1 MWMSARPLPPTVTPI
16 LLSRSAAKC
25 AASMVPDSL
34 PRRTR
39 GVVSSRTSRWL
50 RHPSS
55 KRRQCGMS
63 NAVAPLTGLEPA
75 TVGVETRCSIQLSY
89 RGAVE
94 GRPPGVGPDTLRLRF
109 GLRAAASHR
118 ALESGVVGVAQL
130 VRAPGCGPGGRGFE
144 SPQPPQFPKT
154 TRIICLFA
162 WAGRSVTI
170 DTMDVNA
177 GAIEQLLGKLKTAL
191 S

>member
-1 MWMSARPLPPTVTPI
+1 MWMSAGPLPPTVTPI
-16 LLSRSAAKC
+16 FSSRSAAKC

-34 PRRTR
+34 PRRNR
-39 GVVSSRTSRWL
+39 GAVSSPTVRWL

-55 KRRQCGMS
+55 TWRQRGTS

-94 GRPPGVGPDTLRLRF
+94 GRPQGVGPDTLRLRF
-109 GLRAAASHR
+109 GLQAAASHR

-144 SPQPPQFPKT
+144 SP
-154 TRIICLFA
+154 
-162 WAGRSVTI
+162 RSPV
-170 DTMDVNA
+170 
-177 GAIEQLLGKLKTAL
+177 GFSPEKFLHL
-191 S
+191 

>member
-1 MWMSARPLPPTVTPI
+1 MWMSAGPLPPTVTPI

-25 AASMVPDSL
+25 AASMVPTPFPGEPEELYL
-34 PRRTR
+34 PARLVAPPPIFETTPMRHVER
-39 GVVSSRTSRWL
+39 SRT
-50 RHPSS
+50 
-55 KRRQCGMS
+55 
-63 NAVAPLTGLEPA
+63 LTGLEPA

-144 SPQPPQFPKT
+144 SPRSPVEFSPEKFCT
-154 TRIICLFA
+154 SSSI
-162 WAGRSVTI
+162 GRAS
-170 DTMDVNA
+170 D
-177 GAIEQLLGKLKTAL
+177 